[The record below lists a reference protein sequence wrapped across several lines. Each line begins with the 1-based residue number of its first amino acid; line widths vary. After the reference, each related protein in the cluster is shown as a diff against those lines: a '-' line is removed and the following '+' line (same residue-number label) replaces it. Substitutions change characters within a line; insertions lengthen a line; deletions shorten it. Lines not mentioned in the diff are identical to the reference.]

1 MKALSV
7 FKRKRAEQ
15 GVQEIKNCSQSGKR
29 EHKPETVDILDRS
42 FQAED

>member
-15 GVQEIKNCSQSGKR
+15 GVQVIKNCSQSGKR
-29 EHKPETVDILDRS
+29 EHKPGTVDILDRS
-42 FQAED
+42 FQVED